1 MKSKI
6 GLLAVVLVSGLALS
20 ACTNKS
26 ATNTNSTGTET
37 QTQQE
42 QSEENG
48 ANPSGT
54 ADKKG
59 PGQQIDLAAAAKTLG
74 VTEDALKAALG
85 VTDKTK
91 EASTTPG
98 AKPSGQ
104 PKQMDLAAA
113 AKTLGVTEDA
123 LKAALGLNNMPSGV
137 PQGREKPEGSE
148 SAPANQE

>member
-85 VTDKTK
+85 
-91 EASTTPG
+91 
-98 AKPSGQ
+98 
-104 PKQMDLAAA
+104 
-113 AKTLGVTEDA
+113 
-123 LKAALGLNNMPSGV
+123 LNNMPSGV